1 MTPEQ
6 INMMS
11 YLLGTAGAGM
21 SAPGSIGQTMGTAAA
36 QWGQSANYMAL
47 LKSLLG
53 GLPQGAKM
61 TGDKDSLNL
70 KIPTP
75 SLGTMKTEEPSFG
88 IGELNVSPEV
98 SSMFPPKKS
107 SNVGGIT
114 SPGQGL
120 INPFVESSPEISGA
134 VLAGLSP
141 EDISKALS
149 FKFMQTELGQQ
160 RVKDI
165 ADMMYKGGML
175 GVAERE
181 ADIKAGQ
188 AETSRLGKL
197 TELAKLAR
205 RAPLEVPGLESLT
218 LDEWNALD
226 TKTKAY
232 SYYAYDAQKR
242 GEEVMA
248 YNEWA
253 TQTDE
258 PTAKEL
264 YDIAKGDPEFNE
276 WLFKYKE
283 ASATKISLSEKLT
296 ELEAK
301 GELKARMYFTDP
313 EGMTADLDTL
323 LKTKRSE
330 IMTSANPSRKKAE
343 LAEDWIEGKIVNK
356 GGTILDKRLEDS
368 TFIWRVKWPDGK
380 TNEVKYAA
388 KSD

>member
-11 YLLGTAGAGM
+11 YFLGTAGAGL
-21 SAPGSIGQTMGTAAA
+21 SAPGSLGQTMGTAAA

-47 LKSLLG
+47 LKKLLG
-53 GLPQGAKM
+53 DLPQGAKM
-61 TGDKDSLNL
+61 SGDKDSLNL
-70 KIPTP
+70 KIPTQG
-75 SLGTMKTEEPSFG
+75 LGGEPSEKNLAG
-88 IGELNVSPEV
+88 PSGVVQS
-98 SSMFPPKKS
+98 S
-107 SNVGGIT
+107 SNYSYGIPKRNPT
-114 SPGQGL
+114 EMNL
-120 INPFVESSPEISGA
+120 NPFVESSPEISGA

-356 GGTILDKRLEDS
+356 GGTILDKHLEGS

-380 TNEVKYAA
+380 TGEVKYAT